1 MGTDHGKKKDTK
13 KKVKTPLKKP
23 KVIDKIKTQSAKTT
37 VPDSQK
43 RGQTKTQKSSKKT
56 TITDTQK
63 RGQVGTRYNLRVG
76 KKSIVPK
83 KETGGF
89 RKAFNAYIEKMKIKF
104 TSEDFDR
111 AAKKSVGDK
120 IVQMIKDYEK

>member
-1 MGTDHGKKKDTK
+1 MGTDHGK

-43 RGQTKTQKSSKKT
+43 RGQKKTQKSYKNT

-89 RKAFNAYIEKMKIKF
+89 RKAFNTYIEKMKI
-104 TSEDFDR
+104 
-111 AAKKSVGDK
+111 
-120 IVQMIKDYEK
+120 